1 MENIFRFVFT
11 TPTSLAKVSRALTAR
26 LVLSK
31 TDELMRYFSS
41 RRPAASSDE
50 RESERDARAREREKH
65 ARERERETRVTL
77 LVASR
82 LAGRRDRRFRPTDR
96 EFRIVLAS
104 SHRLD
109 ARLGDDVTTTRAL
122 EEDVE
127 DARERRRV
135 QR

>member
-1 MENIFRFVFT
+1 
-11 TPTSLAKVSRALTAR
+11 
-26 LVLSK
+26 
-31 TDELMRYFSS
+31 
-41 RRPAASSDE
+41 
-50 RESERDARAREREKH
+50 
-65 ARERERETRVTL
+65 VTL

-109 ARLGDDVTTTRAL
+109 ARLGDDATTTRAL

-135 QR
+135 QRRCRSIVGESRVSSERRETRTREVGARANRIPRGGVGADVGARMGMGEG